1 MAFTNQGTAGIVG
14 TYRSCG
20 RSFAVVDPERQR
32 EVEFT
37 VRLPTRES
45 LASSR
50 VRRVP
55 TEWFSPPRVP
65 SEEGGSSRR
74 DR

>member
-1 MAFTNQGTAGIVG
+1 MAFTNPGSAGMIP
-14 TYRSCG
+14 YRSCG
-20 RSFAVVDPERQR
+20 RGFAVVDPERQR

-37 VRLPTRES
+37 LRLPTRQT
-45 LASSR
+45 LASSQ

-55 TEWFSPPRVP
+55 TEWFSPPRGP

-74 DR
+74 SR